1 MTYINN
7 YNNNPIQTQKVCSI
21 SSVASL
27 PGELTFSLRERPTS
41 DDLFIDRSLPVT
53 IWGDSFRIYQVGDGG
68 YKLRIYEKKNL
79 IAIILFDLLEDSR
92 FDKTIGGSTDV
103 YSEESFYESPVF
115 DDKGNEVEP
124 TPLHPFPAG
133 DLINR

>member
-1 MTYINN
+1 MTHINNN
-7 YNNNPIQTQKVCSI
+7 YNSIQTQKVCSI

-27 PGELTFSLRERPTS
+27 PGELVFSLRERPTS
-41 DDLFIDRSLPVT
+41 DGLIVDRSLPVT

-92 FDKTIGGSTDV
+92 FDKAIGGSTDV
-103 YSEESFYESPVF
+103 YSEESFYENPTF

-124 TPLHPFPAG
+124 TPLHSFPTG
-133 DLINR
+133 DLISR